1 MIFRPLF
8 LYLALVFLSTCL
20 GVTENTQAYTPDK
33 GMLLVATEH
42 LPDPR
47 FHNGVVLLIQH
58 DNQGS
63 AGLVLNRNSSLT
75 LDKVLPQG
83 TSLPGPGSTLS
94 YGGPLEPQT
103 LLALVKIRNLPPEP
117 ADEVMR
123 GIYVTGLGVLAEW
136 PDFAREVVAYRAF
149 TGYAGWAPGQLERE
163 LQHGD
168 WQIVPADEES
178 VFTAEGEKLWD
189 RLRNRQVPQQ

>member
-117 ADEVMR
+117 ADEVIR

>member
-1 MIFRPLF
+1 MIHRPTR
-8 LYLALVFLSTCL
+8 LYVLLVFLLTCL
-20 GVTENTQAYTPDK
+20 GGTENSHALTPEK
-33 GMLLVATEH
+33 GMLLVASEN

-47 FHNGVVLLIQH
+47 FRDGVVLLIQH
-58 DNQGS
+58 GDQGT

-75 LDKVLPQG
+75 LDKLLPEG
-83 TSLPGPGSTLS
+83 PLLPGPVLTLS

-103 LLALVKIRNLPPEP
+103 LFALVKIREHPPQP
-117 ADEVMR
+117 ADEVIG

-136 PDFAREVVAYRAF
+136 PDFAKEVVAYRAF

-168 WQIVPADEES
+168 WQVVTADEGS
-178 VFTAEGEKLWD
+178 VFTAEGKGLWE
-189 RLRNRQVPQQ
+189 RLKKSRPEQE

>member
-1 MIFRPLF
+1 MIFRPLILYVALAF
-8 LYLALVFLSTCL
+8 LFTCL
-20 GVTENTQAYTPDK
+20 GGTENTQAYTPDK

-58 DNQGS
+58 DDQGS

-83 TSLPGPGSTLS
+83 ASLSGSGSTLS

-168 WQIVPADEES
+168 WQVVPADEES
-178 VFTAEGEKLWD
+178 VFTADGEKLWD
-189 RLRNRQVPQQ
+189 RLKDRRLRQQ